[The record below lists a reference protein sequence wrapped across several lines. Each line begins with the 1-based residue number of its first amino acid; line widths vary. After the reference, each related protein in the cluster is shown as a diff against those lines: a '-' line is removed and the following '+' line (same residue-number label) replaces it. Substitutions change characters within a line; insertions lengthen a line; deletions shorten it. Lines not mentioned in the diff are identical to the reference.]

1 MMKEKTQNGQFQAD
15 KHDFSYLDPDQQAK
29 SYFVLQKK
37 INTHPAPALDLTFM
51 DTDAITMLT
60 HFFSRE
66 VNQSNHQSLVK
77 FMMERVFNTPG
88 VNGESLSAVILSESA
103 MKLYVN
109 GINLPTYIKRD
120 KEIPLV
126 MAIATPLKDK
136 KNGVRVM
143 ERHSDLEGAM
153 HFASRSGVQAIQLR
167 SELID
172 PDEKGIAFAVQDQV
186 NYASEA
192 FALGIK
198 PMFTFKIKQNNP
210 HKAEIENL
218 LYREL
223 DTALDMLEDKTA
235 FINMPLPDES
245 GFYEGFV
252 NHPNVSRLFG
262 NTLGMNLNAACAT
275 LEKNKGVAPA
285 LGAIV
290 FESMDLSMPVHQFE
304 NQFTQG
310 IYLMKKSSAIS
321 FV

>member
-1 MMKEKTQNGQFQAD
+1 M
-15 KHDFSYLDPDQQAK
+15 
-29 SYFVLQKK
+29 
-37 INTHPAPALDLTFM
+37 
-51 DTDAITMLT
+51 
-60 HFFSRE
+60 
-66 VNQSNHQSLVK
+66 
-77 FMMERVFNTPG
+77 
-88 VNGESLSAVILSESA
+88 
-103 MKLYVN
+103 
-109 GINLPTYIKRD
+109 
-120 KEIPLV
+120 
-126 MAIATPLKDK
+126 
-136 KNGVRVM
+136 
-143 ERHSDLEGAM
+143 
-153 HFASRSGVQAIQLR
+153 
-167 SELID
+167 
-172 PDEKGIAFAVQDQV
+172 
-186 NYASEA
+186 
-192 FALGIK
+192 
-198 PMFTFKIKQNNP
+198 FKIKQNNP